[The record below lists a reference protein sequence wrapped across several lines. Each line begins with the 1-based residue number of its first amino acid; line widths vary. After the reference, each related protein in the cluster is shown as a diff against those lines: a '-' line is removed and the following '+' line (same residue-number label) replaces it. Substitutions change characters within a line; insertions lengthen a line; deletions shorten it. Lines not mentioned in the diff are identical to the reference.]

1 MIFLIVFGLIAL
13 IVIVLNM
20 MDNSN
25 LEKIEN
31 YFKSQNCQNIVYSK
45 GVFKG
50 ICENKVMQ
58 ISNGFSV
65 DIDKNKTVF
74 DFKDIKKIEE
84 KNSKII
90 INETYNIEFKEKE
103 NLDKFYK
110 ILKEK
115 TNK

>member
-45 GVFKG
+45 EFSKVFVK
-50 ICENKVMQ
+50 IKLCKYQ
-58 ISNGFSV
+58 IAFRL
-65 DIDKNKTVF
+65 I
-74 DFKDIKKIEE
+74 
-84 KNSKII
+84 
-90 INETYNIEFKEKE
+90 
-103 NLDKFYK
+103 
-110 ILKEK
+110 
-115 TNK
+115 

>member
-50 ICENKVMQ
+50 ICENK
-58 ISNGFSV
+58 
-65 DIDKNKTVF
+65 
-74 DFKDIKKIEE
+74 
-84 KNSKII
+84 II
-90 INETYNIEFKEKE
+90 WRNFARR
-103 NLDKFYK
+103 
-110 ILKEK
+110 
-115 TNK
+115 